1 MINENKL
8 VNMIVFQPAIAKNH
22 IEEIRN
28 GLSRASAA
36 RIIIRAPG
44 CLDNAEVREALLEK
58 LNSSTWTSVLYYQ
71 PDAAPYGTRFVG
83 GMSNDEKDIVTRRHP
98 DIAGWL
104 HLA

>member
-1 MINENKL
+1 MNENNL

-28 GLSRASAA
+28 GLSGVSAA
-36 RIIIRAPG
+36 RIIIRAPE
-44 CLDNAEVREALLEK
+44 CLENVEVREVLLEK
-58 LNSSTWTSVLYYQ
+58 LNSSTWASVLYYQ
-71 PDAAPYGTRFVG
+71 PDAAPHGTRFVG
-83 GMSNDEKDIVTRRHP
+83 GMSTDEKDIITRRHP